1 MNSIHKSSQ
10 IQSRVIL
17 LKMKTKAGLCK
28 ESKRQK
34 LQNSA
39 LFGTWYQT
47 DDRHQNTVT
56 PTSFFQLSF
65 SRRPGPAPIH
75 CLWKIKEQGILFI
88 ESVKQRKCYAF
99 FLSSKNRKI
108 TTQSYLSTRRIQNS
122 SNPILVAF
130 WREKMFQ
137 HLALARD
144 SLHFLELVWVTTPP
158 CKRKCFTTRLLLGIC
173 WFWHSLQV
181 LERWAPRYH
190 CTLLC

>member
-1 MNSIHKSSQ
+1 MSNEEFKILKKQQLNSNSEMNSIHKSSQ

-108 TTQSYLSTRRIQNS
+108 TKQGIEQ
-122 SNPILVAF
+122 
-130 WREKMFQ
+130 Q
-137 HLALARD
+137 
-144 SLHFLELVWVTTPP
+144 LH
-158 CKRKCFTTRLLLGIC
+158 GI
-173 WFWHSLQV
+173 
-181 LERWAPRYH
+181 
-190 CTLLC
+190 